1 MKLPFFSLPK
11 TKQEYYL
18 GLFLKEEEGTVMV
31 IAKHRGRVEV
41 RESEKFLYSNGWE
54 NLTDD
59 IDEVLYRLEKKLGTT
74 VNKTIFFVYSHFID
88 ERAGDIKKPY
98 LTKIKELVKN
108 LELTAMGYIECI
120 EGAARLMQS
129 KESIPPTAIFIEL
142 DRHDFS
148 LFVYKGGKQAQKI
161 SLARTDNITDDLQL
175 ALKDIKGQSLLP
187 SRIVL
192 YDGDNLDAAA
202 EKIISFRFEEDYFV
216 QLPRVD
222 ILPTDEIKDSLADIF
237 AEQIVPDAGE
247 TVEEPAKKPE
257 ESFGFLINE
266 DIKEKVVSAP
276 PVQKPVFI
284 MPRFNLPTLPP
295 IPKINLSFLTGK
307 VAAIVGVIIII
318 AALFLN
324 EYFFHKADIKVYL
337 ASQPISKEA
346 DFELDYSIATSSA
359 KFSDQAVATGQ
370 RQIGD
375 PARGQ
380 VTLHNFDDKERVFAK
395 GTVIQSAALNFLTD
409 TEVKVASSSIA
420 SDGSA
425 KLPGKN
431 NAGVTAEA
439 IGPEGNLAKGSRFT
453 IEGLSN
459 SLYFAINESALSGGT
474 KKTVK
479 TVAAEDQEKLEAAV
493 LAAAKKQIKTPGGAR
508 GEILSTLTETEIS
521 QASFS
526 REVGEEAQEVGI
538 DADVET
544 TFYLYD
550 KDKLLTDI
558 QEELKNNVKLGYS
571 LDKSLISYKVD
582 EGTLAVNE
590 NSLSLSLIINAK
602 AIKKVSEAD
611 IIANLKGRHQNN
623 LSVLKDKFG
632 VQAYDLKINEPIPIF
647 AKFLPFF
654 KKNINLT
661 ISAR

>member
-1 MKLPFFSLPK
+1 M
-11 TKQEYYL
+11 
-18 GLFLKEEEGTVMV
+18 
-31 IAKHRGRVEV
+31 
-41 RESEKFLYSNGWE
+41 
-54 NLTDD
+54 
-59 IDEVLYRLEKKLGTT
+59 
-74 VNKTIFFVYSHFID
+74 
-88 ERAGDIKKPY
+88 
-98 LTKIKELVKN
+98 
-108 LELTAMGYIECI
+108 
-120 EGAARLMQS
+120 
-129 KESIPPTAIFIEL
+129 
-142 DRHDFS
+142 
-148 LFVYKGGKQAQKI
+148 
-161 SLARTDNITDDLQL
+161 
-175 ALKDIKGQSLLP
+175 
-187 SRIVL
+187 
-192 YDGDNLDAAA
+192 
-202 EKIISFRFEEDYFV
+202 
-216 QLPRVD
+216 PRVD
-222 ILPTDEIKDSLADIF
+222 ILPTDEIKNSLADIF

-346 DFELDYSIATSSA
+346 DFELGYSIATSSA

-380 VTLHNFDDKERVFAK
+380 ITLHNFDDKERIFAK

-439 IGPEGNLAKGSRFT
+439 IGPEGNLAKGARFT